1 MDIASLIGIFG
12 GVLAIFTGLVLEGG
26 GIKDVIGVS
35 AAIIVVGGTMGAVV
49 LQFAP
54 KTLVSALMGL
64 KTVFFGNK
72 IDPAATIRQIV
83 DFARRARREGIL
95 ALEKEIPNVQDPFFA
110 KALSMAVDGLEPK
123 VLYETMETEM
133 GTIEEEWEAKAKVW
147 EAYGGFAPTVGIIG
161 AVLGLIQVMKNLSNI
176 EKVGEGIAVAFIATV
191 YGVGTANLIALPVAG
206 KLKAAGAQII
216 RMKEMTL
223 KGVLLIQEGINH
235 TIIEEELK
243 GFLDEKTRAKY
254 VSASGGGKE

>member
-1 MDIASLIGIFG
+1 MDIASFIGFFG
-12 GVLAIFTGLVLEGG
+12 GITAILVGLLIEGG
-26 GIKDVIGVS
+26 GPKDVIGVS
-35 AAIIVVGGTMGAVV
+35 AAIIVVGGTLGAVV
-49 LQFAP
+49 LQFPP
-54 KTLVSALMGL
+54 KTLIEALMAL
-64 KTVFFGNK
+64 KTIFLGTK
-72 IDPAATIRQIV
+72 SDPAAIIRQIV

-133 GTIEEEWEAKAKVW
+133 TTIEEEWERKARVW
-147 EAYGGFAPTVGIIG
+147 EAYGGYAPTVGIIG

-191 YGVGTANLIALPVAG
+191 YGVGTANLIALPFAG
-206 KLKAAGAQII
+206 KLKAAGAQAL
-216 RMKEMTL
+216 RVKEMTL

-235 TIIEEELK
+235 STIEEELK

-254 VSASGGGKE
+254 ASAAAAPKE